1 MYELDREAIDN
12 FKLLIV
18 LKDEP
23 MNGVQLE
30 TQLECFIQVMD
41 INDNAPSFLPE
52 QLEKNNTEIK
62 VFPLMNEI
70 SAINWFAATDPD
82 LGLNSSVEYSLQVNH
97 NNDEFSNLFEIDSSG
112 YLLINA
118 QSLTKSNSLDLN
130 DVYNLVITAK
140 DLGKPTQL
148 SSHLNINIKI
158 DEKYFSLSQISIDKL
173 DLDGPNIVRLDENPA
188 VNKFVAKINAANSFM
203 QQANKTNRYVDLRF
217 KLITANETF
226 QIDEKTGVVSIV
238 NNSLIDYEVNKDFV
252 LNVEAIESVG
262 MSSDNKTRTGHL
274 NMLVKVLN
282 LNDNPPVFNRL
293 SYEFSCEENIKK
305 IPLEMF
311 VGTNNQFIQITD
323 RDLNQMDLMPAPNQ
337 LNPIQ
342 VRINGPD
349 ANLFRLIQLNKE
361 SIYKLEALNSFD
373 YEKKNKYEMEIDLW
387 DGNFRASAL
396 LLVNII
402 DVNDFAPK
410 FEQTKYEF
418 NLNENSPRNTFIGR
432 IRAIDLDGSEKMNTV
447 NYKILNVKVEQGP
460 LVLNSKE
467 WQTAM
472 INSNDDLFVLN
483 KETGELSVTGNSRN
497 YRLLDRELILYFDLT
512 VVAYNPA
519 DERNQNR

>member
-1 MYELDREAIDN
+1 MIPQV
-12 FKLLIV
+12 FW
-18 LKDEP
+18 
-23 MNGVQLE
+23 
-30 TQLECFIQVMD
+30 TCFD
-41 INDNAPSFLPE
+41 DF
-52 QLEKNNTEIK
+52 
-62 VFPLMNEI
+62 
-70 SAINWFAATDPD
+70 WF
-82 LGLNSSVEYSLQVNH
+82 S
-97 NNDEFSNLFEIDSSG
+97 
-112 YLLINA
+112 
-118 QSLTKSNSLDLN
+118 
-130 DVYNLVITAK
+130 
-140 DLGKPTQL
+140 
-148 SSHLNINIKI
+148 
-158 DEKYFSLSQISIDKL
+158 
-173 DLDGPNIVRLDENPA
+173 RPA
-188 VNKFVAKINAANSFM
+188 
-203 QQANKTNRYVDLRF
+203 
-217 KLITANETF
+217 
-226 QIDEKTGVVSIV
+226 
-238 NNSLIDYEVNKDFV
+238 
-252 LNVEAIESVG
+252 
-262 MSSDNKTRTGHL
+262 
-274 NMLVKVLN
+274 
-282 LNDNPPVFNRL
+282 
-293 SYEFSCEENIKK
+293 
-305 IPLEMF
+305 
-311 VGTNNQFIQITD
+311 
-323 RDLNQMDLMPAPNQ
+323 
-337 LNPIQ
+337 NPIQ